1 MLINLRRAP
10 NPLLG
15 WGLSLLLLVAPAPAQ
30 LLTGLLGNDTGRLM
44 VSDTVLP
51 FGSLPAFSASG
62 TADQPGSRL
71 EVEARYDDV
80 FRERGTVRRH
90 DVNRWEHKAAL
101 TIPIGPQ
108 HGRLLLTYR
117 QVQTE
122 IDLRPFADQ
131 STRLGSNRRQLQAG
145 YGRQL
150 TGLVSRSAVAVEA
163 TQLDGDLYA
172 GYRLGLITAPW
183 HGLRLAL
190 DGGWRFDG
198 QSLVWRFEDQ
208 SFPGSTTYREDWL
221 DLGAVWKPSNRLVL
235 EASYGQGII
244 AATGDQS
251 AEADIRFAPRLSK
264 YSRLLGVGVRPGDG
278 RLGVGVRLWSMVAD
292 GTGKV
297 YDAGR
302 QFGYLAELDVSE
314 RRLQLWVDR
323 RGSRGVLRLQF
334 DRRQM
339 AATGSGNL
347 EPWPFGDN
355 IFDQLYTIYFV
366 DRAELS
372 LDRLELGFIR
382 KAAGRTDWAF
392 KLGYILVKSAN
403 RLVWQQRLFLIF
415 FGEIH
420 REELNLAAAELLVP
434 TAGKTWRLGPVDLTY
449 TFTQVIPIR
458 VRLRREAP
466 PGVPRVKTRKR
477 GGGYHRLKLAY
488 GW

>member
-15 WGLSLLLLVAPAPAQ
+15 WGLSLLLLAGPAPAQ
-30 LLTGLLGNDTGRLM
+30 LLTSLLGNDTRRLM
-44 VSDTVLP
+44 VSDTVIPL
-51 FGSLPAFSASG
+51 GSLPAFIGSRTS
-62 TADQPGSRL
+62 DHPGSRL
-71 EVEARYDDV
+71 ELESRYDDV
-80 FRERGTVRRH
+80 FRERGDVRRK
-90 DVNRWEHKAAL
+90 DVNRWEHRAVLK
-101 TIPIGPQ
+101 IPLGPKR
-108 HGRLLLTYR
+108 GRLLLTYR

-122 IDLRPFADQ
+122 IEARPFVDQ
-131 STRLGSNRRQLQAG
+131 STRLGSNRRQLQVG

-150 TGLVSRSAVAVEA
+150 TGLVRRSTVAVEA

-190 DGGWRFDG
+190 DGGWRLDG

-208 SFPGSTTYREDWL
+208 SFRGSTTYREDWL
-221 DLGAVWKPSNRLVL
+221 DLGAVWKPSDRLVL

-244 AATGDQS
+244 AAIGDQS
-251 AEADIRFAPRLSK
+251 AEVDMQFAPRLSK
-264 YSRLLGVGVRPGDG
+264 YSRLLGVEARPGDG

-292 GTGKV
+292 GAGKV

-323 RGSRGVLRLQF
+323 RGARGVLRLQF
-334 DRRQM
+334 DRRQL
-339 AATGSGNL
+339 AATGSGHL

-355 IFDQLYTIYFV
+355 IFDQLYTIYFS

-372 LDRLELGFIR
+372 LDRLELGFTSR
-382 KAAGRTDWAF
+382 AAGRTAWNF
-392 KLGYILVKSAN
+392 KVGYILVKSAN

-420 REELNLAAAELLVP
+420 REELTLAAAELLVP

-466 PGVPRVKTRKR
+466 PDVPRVKTRKR

>member
-10 NPLLG
+10 NPLLD
-15 WGLSLLLLVAPAPAQ
+15 WGLSLLLLAAPAPAQ
-30 LLTGLLGNDTGRLM
+30 LLTGLLGNDTRLLM
-44 VSDTVLP
+44 VSDTVVP
-51 FGSLPAFSASG
+51 MGSLAAFSGSG

-71 EVEARYDDV
+71 ELESRYDDV
-80 FRERGTVRRH
+80 FRERGDGRRN
-90 DVNRWEHKAAL
+90 DVNRWEHRAAL
-101 TIPIGPQ
+101 KIPLGPQ

-131 STRLGSNRRQLQAG
+131 STRLGSNRRQLHVG

-150 TGLVSRSAVAVEA
+150 TSWVSRSAVAVAA

-172 GYRLGLITAPW
+172 GYRLGLTTVPW
-183 HGLRLAL
+183 YGLRLSFA
-190 DGGWRFDG
+190 GGRRFDG
-198 QSLVWRFEDQ
+198 QTLVWRFEDQ

-221 DLGAVWKPSNRLVL
+221 VLGAVWKPSDRLVL

-244 AATGDQS
+244 AAVGDQS
-251 AEADIRFAPRLSK
+251 AGADIRFAPRLSK

-278 RLGVGVRLWSMVAD
+278 RLGVGVRLWSMAAD
-292 GTGKV
+292 GTGTF

-339 AATGSGNL
+339 AATGSGHL

-355 IFDQLYTIYFV
+355 IFDQLYTIYFS

-382 KAAGRTDWAF
+382 KAAGHPDWNF
-392 KLGYILVKSAN
+392 KLGYILVKSAH

-420 REELNLAAAELLVP
+420 REELNMAAAELLVP
-434 TAGKTWRLGPVDLTY
+434 TAGKTWRLGPIDLTY

-466 PGVPRVKTRKR
+466 PDVPRVKTRKR